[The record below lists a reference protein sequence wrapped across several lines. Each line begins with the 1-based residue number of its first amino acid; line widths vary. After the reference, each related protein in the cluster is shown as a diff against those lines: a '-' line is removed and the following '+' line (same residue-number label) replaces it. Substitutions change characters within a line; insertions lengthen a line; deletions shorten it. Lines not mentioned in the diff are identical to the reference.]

1 MVAILHRATTI
12 MSAGTW
18 GCAQTVGATSSAV
31 LWFTDDDDDD
41 DDGY

>member
-1 MVAILHRATTI
+1 

-18 GCAQTVGATSSAV
+18 GCAQTVGATSIAV

-41 DDGY
+41 DDDDGY